1 MVPLVTL
8 QPFKES
14 HLKLL
19 AAWLKQPHV
28 ARWFPTPEEDLAWA
42 TNPSAGGSQAII
54 ASGAAEVGYL
64 RWQRVDRDTLDSF
77 GLQEIPANSVDADIL
92 LGEVGSV
99 GKGIGP
105 SALMVLAHKIRE
117 EGDVPLIGLTTELE
131 NTRAHRAFE
140 KAGFR
145 ITRQYDTGKVG
156 VCHLMILDLRAKRV
170 GTAKI

>member
-1 MVPLVTL
+1 MVPFVTL
-8 QPFKES
+8 QPFTKA

-42 TNPSAGGSQAII
+42 MNLPAGGSQAII

-92 LGEVGSV
+92 LGERGSV
-99 GKGIGP
+99 GNGVGP
-105 SALMVLAHKIRE
+105 LPLIALAHKIRE
-117 EGDVPLIGLTTELE
+117 EGEVPVIGLTTELE

-140 KAGFR
+140 RAGFR
-145 ITRQYDTGKVG
+145 ITRRYDTGKLG
-156 VCHLMILDLRAKRV
+156 VCHLMNLDLRVKGVVR
-170 GTAKI
+170 